1 MPELNGEGT
10 CTGKQGQLHFSFG
23 HQAGA
28 GISRVA
34 ALEAALQQREFQL
47 QQMAQTMKGASADFD
62 EQMRQLDA
70 VQEELFREL
79 KTEQRRRQAV
89 EVESMGLK
97 VTLQHAAQRERE
109 SQSGRGAAQAA
120 LASRRFGR
128 RSRNVE
134 LAALVPEPARLF
146 GSNDGDNSDAN
157 KGRLSVD
164 VFALHPALRELEE
177 MVGEH
182 GHL

>member
-10 CTGKQGQLHFSFG
+10 GTGKQGQLHFSFG

-134 LAALVPEPARLF
+134 LAALIPERLF

-177 MVGEH
+177 IVGEYT
-182 GHL
+182 

>member
-10 CTGKQGQLHFSFG
+10 GTGKQGQLHFSFG

-97 VTLQHAAQRERE
+97 VTLQHAAKRERE

-134 LAALVPEPARLF
+134 LAALIPERLF
-146 GSNDGDNSDAN
+146 GSNDGDNSDDAN

-177 MVGEH
+177 IVGEY
-182 GHL
+182 L